1 MSDNELQNYM
11 KLVKKSHEAFRD
23 FITHLS
29 EDILEWQIHEF
40 TNSVSWIIQHIIQDQ
55 KWIADVILNKHAKH
69 VSSPKFNEKLTK
81 DQLVEKFDKLASYVE
96 NNFSKLNNEIL
107 SELKNYKEY
116 SMSVEDWLFE
126 YIFHLNQH
134 SGEISLM
141 SKAWKRKERSIQD

>member
-1 MSDNELQNYM
+1 MSNSELQYYM
-11 KLVKKSHEAFRD
+11 KLVKKSHDAFRD

-29 EDILEWQIHEF
+29 EEILEWKIHEF

-55 KWIADVILNKHAKH
+55 KWITDVILNKQTKH
-69 VSSPKFNEKLTK
+69 KESIKFNEKLTR
-81 DQLVEKFDKLASYVE
+81 DQLVGKFDKLVSYTE
-96 NNFSKLNNEIL
+96 NNFSKLNDEVL
-107 SELKNYKEY
+107 REFRNYKEY

-141 SKAWKRKERSIQD
+141 SKAWKRKERSIQG

>member
-1 MSDNELQNYM
+1 MSNNELQNYM
-11 KLVKKSHEAFRD
+11 RLVKKSHDAFRD

-29 EDILEWQIHEF
+29 EEILKWKIHEF

-55 KWIADVILNKHAKH
+55 KWIADVILNKQVKRE
-69 VSSPKFNEKLTK
+69 SSPKFNENLTTE
-81 DQLVEKFDKLASYVE
+81 QLVVKFDKLVSYVE
-96 NNFSKLNNEIL
+96 NHFKKLNTEIL
-107 SELKNYKEY
+107 KELRNYKDY

-141 SKAWKRKERSIQD
+141 SKAWKRKERSVQD